1 MKKTNKMFYE
11 RLKNYLL
18 RREKV
23 DDFCEELY
31 RIEEDTVVLPLNVK
45 GDDYLEVRSND
56 SRLSLNPEIVE
67 YVEKE
72 SYYVPITYPIRVEV
86 KSDLDETARKNFKEL
101 YHRHY
106 DREFNDKNLD
116 LSINRIKAFLL
127 LLAGVI
133 LLSISFLVST
143 VYTGKVLTEFL
154 YIAAS
159 FLMWECVDYF
169 LFVCGESKVAKL
181 NAAQLAIAEITFVDE
196 QNNPIIDESD
206 ETETTENEEIT
217 PIIEEE
223 PTETEKIAPIVEEE
237 PTENEEITLTIEEES
252 DQEASQPITQPE
264 VTKEQNELTVEESTI
279 SPEQNELA
287 VEKDNENVE
296 EQAQSDDFCAQA
308 TDVQPI
314 TEEKAISQGD
324 LGTEVD
330 ITKDN
335 SDR

>member
-206 ETETTENEEIT
+206 EEEIPETEEIVLTIEEEPTENEEIT

-223 PTETEKIAPIVEEE
+223 
-237 PTENEEITLTIEEES
+237 S
-252 DQEASQPITQPE
+252 DQEASQPELIADQSSQPITEPE
-264 VTKEQNELTVEESTI
+264 VAKEQNDLTVEESTI
-279 SPEQNELA
+279 FPEQNELA

-314 TEEKAISQGD
+314 TEEKAISQVD
-324 LGTEVD
+324 LAAEED